1 MPRNALIA
9 RLERYTDLTIGERAA
24 IQEAGTGQ
32 RRIALGERLID
43 ENAPNEHLYIV
54 EDGWLHASRDLVSGA
69 RQILRLHYPGDLVG
83 TSSIAWARASTT
95 LTALSA
101 GLVTPVPK
109 VALGQVFKAQP
120 WLAALLYA
128 VAAAEDVAMSDRLT
142 SLGRTNAVERLATLL
157 LDMLARL
164 RMARDGTVDTIDLPL
179 TQSEIGDALGL
190 TSIHVN
196 RTFRSME
203 TRGMIVREGRRVRL
217 PNEAALIAM
226 VGFVDRYETVA
237 TDWLP
242 APEPVAA

>member
-9 RLERYTDLTIGERAA
+9 RLERYTELTAGERAA
-24 IQEAGTGQ
+24 IVEAGVGHRT
-32 RRIALGERLID
+32 IATGERLID
-43 ENAPNEHLYIV
+43 ENAPNQHLYIV
-54 EDGWLHASRDLVSGA
+54 EEGWLHASRNLVSGA

-95 LTALSA
+95 LTALSP
-101 GLVTPVPK
+101 GSVTPVPK
-109 VALGQVFKAQP
+109 VALGRLFKAQP
-120 WLAALLYA
+120 RLAALLYA

-164 RMARDGTVDTIDLPL
+164 RLTRDAPVDTIDLPL
-179 TQSEIGDALGL
+179 TQIDIGDALGL

-196 RTFRSME
+196 RTFRVME
-203 TRGMIVREGRRVRL
+203 SRGMIVREGRRVRL
-217 PNEAALIAM
+217 PNEAALVEM
-226 VGFVDRYETVA
+226 VGFINRYDTVA

-242 APEPVAA
+242 NAEAA